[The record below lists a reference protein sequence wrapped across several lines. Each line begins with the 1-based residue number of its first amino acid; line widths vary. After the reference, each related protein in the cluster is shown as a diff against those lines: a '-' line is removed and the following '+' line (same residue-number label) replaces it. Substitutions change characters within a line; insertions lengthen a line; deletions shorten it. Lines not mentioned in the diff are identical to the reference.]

1 MSVDNRLALLL
12 CFSAFAVAAQTPGID
27 AIYPEMDALYLDL
40 HKTPELSRNEVKTS
54 AKMAERLRKL
64 GFEVTT
70 GIGGTGLVGVIRNG
84 SGPTV
89 MLRTELD
96 ALPVEEK
103 TGLPYAS
110 KATAV
115 DAAGRTVPVMHACG
129 HDIHMTSWVA
139 TATLLSRS
147 KERWRGTLVMV
158 GQPAEETISGAR
170 AMIDDGLF
178 KRVPKP
184 DFVLAVHDAADIPSG
199 KVEIVPGY
207 AAANSDAIDI
217 TIFGKGGHGAH
228 PEESVDPVVLAAR
241 TVLALQTIVS
251 RENSPR
257 DPAVVTVG
265 SIHGGTKNNIIPD
278 EVKLQLTVRSYKPE
292 VRDRM
297 IKAIS
302 RIVKAEA
309 ASAGAPKEPAISL
322 VESASAM
329 YNDPKLSK
337 RIAAALGAALGTD
350 NVVEGEPVMTA
361 EDFGQLG
368 TAAGAPSVQIWVGA
382 IEPAKFASAKASGER
397 LPGLHSSLFA
407 PDRERTLRTAAASLT
422 TAALEVLGKPG
433 KESN

>member
-1 MSVDNRLALLL
+1 MSIDLRLVLLPFSCAL
-12 CFSAFAVAAQTPGID
+12 AVAAQTAGLD

-40 HKTPELSRNEVKTS
+40 HRSPELSRNEVKTS

-70 GIGGTGLVGVIRNG
+70 GIGGTGVVGVLRNG

-103 TGLPYAS
+103 TGLSYAS
-110 KATAV
+110 KVTAT
-115 DAAGRTVPVMHACG
+115 DAAGRAVPVMHACG

-139 TATLLSRS
+139 TATLLSRG
-147 KERWRGTLVMV
+147 KDRWRGTVVMV
-158 GQPAEETISGAR
+158 GQPAEETISGAK
-170 AMIDDGLF
+170 AMIADGLF

-184 DFVLAVHDAADIPSG
+184 DFVLAVHDAADIPAG

-207 AAANSDAIDI
+207 AAANSDAIDL
-217 TIFGKGGHGAH
+217 TIYGKGAHGAH
-228 PEESVDPVVLAAR
+228 PEESVDPIVLAAR

-251 RENSPR
+251 RENNPR

-292 VRDRM
+292 VRDR
-297 IKAIS
+297 IVKAIS
-302 RIVKAEA
+302 RIAKAEA
-309 ASAGAPKEPAISL
+309 ASAGAPKEPTIAV
-322 VESASAM
+322 VESATSM

-337 RIAAALGAALGTD
+337 RLAAALGVALGAD

-368 TAAGAPSVQIWVGA
+368 AAAGAPSVQIWVGA
-382 IEPAKFASAKASGER
+382 IEPAKYAAAKASGDK
-397 LPGLHSSLFA
+397 LPGLHSPLFA
-407 PDRERTLRTAAASLT
+407 PDRERTLRTAAATLT